1 MGHQILHGLNIE
13 SKFPTIKID
22 LGTNQKELL
31 EIIEKIDSFHP
42 LFLEEYTI
50 KDNIL
55 TIRSH
60 VIDIWRD
67 ASPTLQK
74 LSNGEINKEEAE
86 EYIIDQLI
94 HKKFYSMSSIPLIE
108 AAYKKNL
115 EVTNFYCEEG
125 IFGSYW
131 DGYAAETHRNYVFG
145 CGRNSQTIASVS
157 SSRDSNLAKKTQKDK
172 WTTNLIIE
180 RLGLPIAKWEIID
193 SEEEL
198 KDIFEKYEKPVVI
211 KPAGLTGGS
220 GVSVGIKTLDQAL
233 KAYSDA
239 KEKITGKIRK
249 PWQTKIMIQE
259 QLEGDDYRL
268 LVINGKLKIATK
280 RIPAFITGDG
290 KSTIKELIE
299 ETNKDPR
306 RDTSNPSHILK
317 PIEIDKPL
325 HNYLE
330 EQGLSLDIVPEK
342 DKRIF
347 VRKVASMS
355 RGGITEDFTDTV
367 SPEIKLIVESL
378 ASSIHAFALG
388 VDVMCKD
395 LNKPL
400 TKDNGGIIEINTMP
414 EAYLN
419 FFPVLGKTREYV
431 AEEFVDELLEFN
443 KTKKIVCI
451 GNYYENISGL
461 LRRKR
466 IIKENEKVGEIYN
479 GKIKIDNYEIND
491 DLDMWKGIE
500 GLKINGSLDHII
512 VQYRDWREV
521 REFGLGFNSI
531 DYLFITKK
539 EFSMDKEFM
548 RKIRKYKLM
557 GLIDKIRILK

>member
-22 LGTNQKELL
+22 LGTSQEELL
-31 EIIEKIDSFHP
+31 EIIKKIDSFHP

-60 VIDIWRD
+60 VMDIWRD

-86 EYIIDQLI
+86 EYMIGKII
-94 HKKFYSMSSIPLIE
+94 KKKLYSMSSIPIIE

-115 EVTNFYCEEG
+115 EVTNYYCAEG
-125 IFGSYW
+125 IFGEYK
-131 DGYAAETHRNYVFG
+131 DGYAAETHRNYVLG
-145 CGRNSQTIASVS
+145 CGKNSQSISSIS
-157 SSRDSNLAKKTQKDK
+157 SSRDANLAKKTQKDK

-180 RLGLPIAKWEIID
+180 RLGLPIAKWEVID
-193 SEEEL
+193 SEDEL
-198 KDIFEKYEKPVVI
+198 KDIFDKYEKPVVI

-280 RIPAFITGDG
+280 RIPAFVTGDG

-330 EQGLSLDIVPEK
+330 QQGLALDIVPEK
-342 DKRIF
+342 DKSIF

-355 RGGITEDFTDTV
+355 RGGITEDFTDSV

-388 VDVMCKD
+388 ADVMCKD
-395 LNKPL
+395 LSKPL

-466 IIKENEKVGEIYN
+466 IIKEDEKVGEIYN

-531 DYLFITKK
+531 DYLFVTKK
-539 EFSMDKEFM
+539 EMSMDKEFM